1 MFLKEE
7 DVLEVQGLDAWM
19 HMQFQWLPGLHLVL
33 VHGVADPAVK
43 TGHPTVRLLG

>member
-19 HMQFQWLPGLHLVL
+19 HMQFQWLPGLHL
-33 VHGVADPAVK
+33 
-43 TGHPTVRLLG
+43 LLFHQGRGRSGCN